1 METKQLAADVHALGQ
16 FVLALQGHLMAL
28 DALAFALIDSHPDAA
43 RLHQD
48 MQARVAQATRL
59 MLPATPDAQRLRFE
73 ETAARFEDHALAILR
88 ERAGR
93 A

>member
-1 METKQLAADVHALGQ
+1 MESEQLAADVRDLGQ
-16 FVLALQGHLMAL
+16 FVLAMQGHLMAL
-28 DALAFALIDSHPDAA
+28 DALAFALIDSHPDAG

-59 MLPATPDAQRLRFE
+59 LLPATPDAQRLRFE
-73 ETAARFEDHALAILR
+73 ATAARLEDHALAILR
-88 ERAGR
+88 ERSGR